1 MQRDA
6 QDQPD
11 PPPARPRPPGAAQP
25 PPRRGPPSPPRRTG
39 LAALPDLPPPRKTG
53 LRRIL
58 AGPPWLY
65 AAIFSAAIA
74 AAIAIALI
82 QTSSDN
88 APAPP
93 AAAAADQQQS
103 PAIAPASD
111 GDPQP
116 SQPAQQQPSAPAAS
130 DSENAQQPAPAQAEP
145 AAAPAPAA
153 ADPQAEPAP
162 DLTGFTVPLAGRWRA
177 QGDCSQPG
185 ALITAYPGHL
195 PGADRDYRLGIHEG
209 LDFYEWAACIPI
221 NAATQ
226 VLAAKAGSVIRADL
240 QYVEVT
246 PAEWAAFDQAGWRGE
261 PILDRLR
268 GRQVWIDHGAGVVT
282 RYAHLGAIHPD
293 IAEGAQV
300 SAGQVIGLVGES
312 GQAVVWE
319 APGTDLHLHF
329 EIRINDQYL
338 GQGLPSA
345 QARLLYLNAFGISP

>member
-6 QDQPD
+6 HDQPD

-39 LAALPDLPPPRKTG
+39 LAALPDLPPQRKSG

-58 AGPPWLY
+58 PGPLWLY
-65 AAIFSAAIA
+65 AAIASAAIA
-74 AAIAIALI
+74 AAVAVALI
-82 QTSSDN
+82 QTRSND
-88 APAPP
+88 APAPEP
-93 AAAAADQQQS
+93 AAAAPSPQQPS
-103 PAIAPASD
+103 PAAPASAD
-111 GDPQP
+111 DPQP
-116 SQPAQQQPSAPAAS
+116 AQPAQPQPATPAAS
-130 DSENAQQPAPAQAEP
+130 DPEDARQPAPAQAEP
-145 AAAPAPAA
+145 AQTTVPAA
-153 ADPQAEPAP
+153 AQAAPAP
-162 DLTGFTVPLAGRWRA
+162 DLTGFTVPLAGQWRA

-185 ALITAYPGHL
+185 ALLTAYPGHL
-195 PGADRDYRLGIHEG
+195 PGADRDYRFGIHEG

-226 VLAAKAGSVIRADL
+226 VLAAKAGSVIRADRE
-240 QYVEVT
+240 YDEVT

-293 IAEGAQV
+293 IAEGVQV

-338 GQGLPSA
+338 GQGLPPA

>member
-1 MQRDA
+1 M
-6 QDQPD
+6 
-11 PPPARPRPPGAAQP
+11 
-25 PPRRGPPSPPRRTG
+25 RTG
-39 LAALPDLPPPRKTG
+39 LAALPDLPPPRKSG

-58 AGPPWLY
+58 PGPLWLY
-65 AAIFSAAIA
+65 AAIASAAIA
-74 AAIAIALI
+74 AAIAVALI
-82 QTSSDN
+82 QTRSND
-88 APAPP
+88 APAPEP
-93 AAAAADQQQS
+93 AAAS
-103 PAIAPASD
+103 PAQQPVPASPASD
-111 GDPQP
+111 GNP
-116 SQPAQQQPSAPAAS
+116 QPAQQSTAPAAP
-130 DSENAQQPAPAQAEP
+130 DSEDVRQPAPAQAEP
-145 AAAPAPAA
+145 AETTPPAA
-153 ADPQAEPAP
+153 AQAAP
-162 DLTGFTVPLAGRWRA
+162 DLTGFTVPLAGQWRA

-209 LDFYEWAACIPI
+209 LDFYQWAACIPI

-240 QYVEVT
+240 QYDEVT

-268 GRQVWIDHGAGVVT
+268 GRQVWIDHGAGVIT

-293 IAEGAQV
+293 ISEGVQV

-338 GQGLPSA
+338 GQGLPPA

>member
-6 QDQPD
+6 HDQPD

-25 PPRRGPPSPPRRTG
+25 PPRRGPPRRTG
-39 LAALPDLPPPRKTG
+39 LAALPDLPPPRKSG

-58 AGPPWLY
+58 PGPLWLY
-65 AAIFSAAIA
+65 AAIFSAAVA

-82 QTSSDN
+82 QTRSND
-88 APAPP
+88 APAPDDAP
-93 AAAAADQQQS
+93 AAAADV
-103 PAIAPASD
+103 
-111 GDPQP
+111 
-116 SQPAQQQPSAPAAS
+116 QQPSPAAS
-130 DSENAQQPAPAQAEP
+130 DSEAEDDPQPPQPAQQQSAPAASAPEDAQQPAQAEP
-145 AAAPAPAA
+145 AQTTAPAA
-153 ADPQAEPAP
+153 EQAQAAPAP
-162 DLTGFTVPLAGRWRA
+162 DLTGFIVPLAGQWRA

-185 ALITAYPGHL
+185 ALLTSYPGHL

-221 NAATQ
+221 NAATR
-226 VLAAKAGSVIRADL
+226 VLAAKAGSVIRADRD
-240 QYVEVT
+240 YVEVT
-246 PAEWAAFDQAGWRGE
+246 PAEWAAFGQAGWRGE

-268 GRQVWIDHGAGVVT
+268 GRQIWIDHGAGVVT

-293 IAEGAQV
+293 IAEGAEV

-338 GQGLPSA
+338 GQGLTPA
-345 QARLLYLNAFGISP
+345 QARLLYLNAFGMAP